1 MNELVPPDSEQKRS
15 NCVQIVKTNG
25 PCGRICGQFLMGF
38 IGKPAAVP
46 SKVLLKNKF
55 DHVPSFNGVDC
66 YGNQEWMVKHY
77 ICTGTV
83 QKCTRK
89 CAARAVLL
97 FCLLNKPNAFRTFS
111 LPSPLWHLSF
121 ARKAL

>member
-25 PCGRICGQFLMGF
+25 SCGRICGQFLMGF

-46 SKVLLKNKF
+46 SKALLKNKF

-77 ICTGTV
+77 LYRDGTEMH
-83 QKCTRK
+83 QKVC
-89 CAARAVLL
+89 CACCVVVLL
-97 FCLLNKPNAFRTFS
+97 TK
-111 LPSPLWHLSF
+111 
-121 ARKAL
+121 